1 MQKKTNVIVLGLVMA
16 TNVDTTKKKNEN
28 PTQLLRRFTRAFRE
42 TGLTR
47 EVRSR
52 RYYDRDASS
61 LRRKRSALRRIE
73 DGKKYGMLRKLGRM

>member
-1 MQKKTNVIVLGLVMA
+1 MA

-52 RYYDRDASS
+52 RYYERDGSD
-61 LRRKRSALRRIE
+61 LRRKRSALRRIA